1 MLGTAAFAA
10 VWLFAVWPPPVWW
23 SDHAPRCSAMMR
35 RRESACPRVA
45 WSPLNAIAPVLPR
58 MVIVGEDWRFR
69 MHHGIDFTEIAD
81 ALGVGQGRGAWATL
95 RAAWRHRDQLRGA
108 STITQQLAKNLY
120 LSPSRNPLRKVKE
133 AVTAWRLELA
143 LPKDRILELY
153 LNVAEWGPGVWGVTA
168 ASEAYFGERPAQ
180 LTEQQAAALAATLP
194 FPLSSN
200 PVLRPARMLARR
212 DLILARYHGADV
224 YIPPVEEIDV
234 PLPLIPPIEVPVV
247 PPVIDSLLDSI
258 RVKPESSSVHQ
269 P

>member
-1 MLGTAAFAA
+1 
-10 VWLFAVWPPPVWW
+10 
-23 SDHAPRCSAMMR
+23 MMR
-35 RRESACPRVA
+35 RHAAVCPLLR
-45 WSPLNAIAPVLPR
+45 WSTLDAVTPLLPQ
-58 MVIVGEDWRFR
+58 MVIIAEDSRFR
-69 MHHGIDFTEIAD
+69 THHGVDFTEIGD
-81 ALGVGQGRGAWATL
+81 ALGVGSGRGAWETV

-108 STITQQLAKNLY
+108 STVTQQLAKNLY
-120 LSPSRNPLRKVKE
+120 LSPSRNPLRKIKE

-168 ASEAYFGERPAQ
+168 ASEAYFGLAPSQ

-224 YIPPVEEIDV
+224 YIPPVEEIEI
-234 PLPLIPPIEVPVV
+234 PLPSIPPIDVPVI
-247 PPVIDSLLDSI
+247 PPVIDTLMDSI
-258 RVKPESSSVHQ
+258 RVVPDTTRDTTRTSND
-269 P
+269 